1 MFFMKNDCVDWGGG
15 SSIAVD
21 AIAAVVIRGENK
33 LD

>member
-1 MFFMKNDCVDWGGG
+1 MFFMKNDCVDWGG